1 MIDTKL
7 RGKVQPVFDQAGKGF
22 VYLKIKPNQITV
34 VALLFGLFAGGL
46 IAFGYLIPALLFLW
60 ISGFLDVL
68 DGTVARIM
76 KLSSNL
82 GAFLDLIFDRLV
94 EAGIILGFYFMRPED
109 AFFYLLFFVSV
120 LFNFSTFMVAGA
132 LFQNAGSK
140 SMHYDIGLAER
151 TETFLCF
158 SAMLIWVNQSAYLLF
173 VFTLLIFL
181 TGIIRFFRIIKY
193 HKQLDKS

>member
-7 RGKVQPVFDQAGKGF
+7 RGKIQPVFDQVGRGF

-34 VALLFGLFAGGL
+34 AALLFGLFAGGL

-60 ISGFLDVL
+60 LSGFLDVL

-76 KLSSNL
+76 KKSSNI

-94 EAGIILGFYFMRPED
+94 EAGIVMGFFFLRPDD

-132 LFQNAGSK
+132 LFQNTGSK

-158 SAMLIWVNQSAYLLF
+158 SAMLIWVNHSAYILF

-181 TGIIRFFRIIKY
+181 TGIIRFFE
-193 HKQLDKS
+193 S